1 MVLIDIVTTFH
12 KANTTNYYLCKF
24 SEEWRKSDF
33 DSIKIESCSII
44 FRILKDRY
52 PQYQQGHNVHQKW
65 SLHLWPS
72 HIDSVKS
79 GLVGYMKTF
88 RLWQIPHIQIYHH
101 DLHLEWDLQQH
112 LQILK
117 DLHPQYQ
124 GQSPSGRGSPLFAK
138 PCTQHEKRASGL
150 QSGTRPEP
158 VVDIEED
165 YRFPVSVELWKFNFD
180 GKYPNEKV
188 LRRFIRHA
196 AASLQG
202 LQSSGIYLSPRW
214 TIIKRQAI
222 LCLKKTNY
230 GINSL
235 TINFTGPQTQHFPDE
250 TFLDTPHTPTK

>member
-1 MVLIDIVTTFH
+1 MKEVRFRQHQDWELQHHLQDSKRSLSPIP
-12 KANTTNYYLCKF
+12 AGSQCA
-24 SEEWRKSDF
+24 SEMESPPLAKS
-33 DSIKIESCSII
+33 
-44 FRILKDRY
+44 
-52 PQYQQGHNVHQKW
+52 H
-65 SLHLWPS
+65 
-72 HIDSVKS
+72 SVKS
-79 GLVGYMKTF
+79 GLVGYMKKF
-88 RLWQIPHIQIYHH
+88 RLWQILHIQIYHN
-101 DLHLEWDLQQH
+101 DLHLEWDLQHH

-165 YRFPVSVELWKFNFD
+165 YRFPVSVELRKFNFD

-188 LRRFIRHA
+188 LRRFIRDA
-196 AASLQG
+196 GASLQG

-214 TIIKRQAI
+214 TIIKGQAI